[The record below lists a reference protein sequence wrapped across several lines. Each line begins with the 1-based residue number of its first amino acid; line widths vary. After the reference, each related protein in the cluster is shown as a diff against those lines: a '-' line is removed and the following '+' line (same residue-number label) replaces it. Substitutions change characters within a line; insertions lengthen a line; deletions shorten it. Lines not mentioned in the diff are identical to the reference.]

1 MAGIGDFQGLC
12 AEYKEDLDKKDKE
25 IEQYKHTLEHHV
37 KEIKLLTAEI
47 DKKDE
52 RLEQLR
58 KEKEW
63 IAISERLPEDDSTVL
78 IYTDHETT
86 LMGIYAKCEKA
97 FDVGNFNDYYDT
109 WKVEDVTHW
118 MSLPKRPQ

>member
-25 IEQYKHTLEHHV
+25 IEQYKHTWLEHHV

-52 RLEQLR
+52 EIEQLSDLNKAKGALIKAQAKKIGMLR

-63 IAISERLPEDDSTVL
+63 LLTECARIYIDNGFTIETMDAAKKWL
-78 IYTDHETT
+78 INT
-86 LMGIYAKCEKA
+86 MQQ
-97 FDVGNFNDYYDT
+97 
-109 WKVEDVTHW
+109 
-118 MSLPKRPQ
+118 SLKESK